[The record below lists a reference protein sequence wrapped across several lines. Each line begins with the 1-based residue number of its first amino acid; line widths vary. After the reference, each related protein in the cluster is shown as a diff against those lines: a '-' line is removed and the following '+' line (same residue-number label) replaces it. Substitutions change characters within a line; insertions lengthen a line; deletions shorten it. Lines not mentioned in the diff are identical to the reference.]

1 MYVPSAW
8 MCTCCAHFILSF
20 YLCGFGTA
28 GNPRMHFTLASQRRM
43 LWCNVLQKFI
53 PVYLVVEK
61 MPFFYPAFHLHF
73 GYCKVNI
80 YEGMLS
86 AVGGTKEAVQ
96 RQIGRRCRSIKSK
109 VVDYLPRRWSCS
121 DKGTVGKKP
130 SRNVGLPYI
139 GAITSWSS
147 HASSCLS
154 SNTKQICHTA
164 DIAKGLKLVFGNLF
178 DASNEHMNLD
188 KAAQFHDWAALSL
201 CSSNLWWISL
211 SINQTETKTKP
222 SHSAKF
228 FLDTQLFS

>member
-1 MYVPSAW
+1 MFQLPECVLAVP
-8 MCTCCAHFILSF
+8 ILS
-20 YLCGFGTA
+20 YLFICVDLD
-28 GNPRMHFTLASQRRM
+28 PRMHFTLASQRRM

-53 PVYLVVEK
+53 PVYLVVK
-61 MPFFYPAFHLHF
+61 KCLFFYPAFHLHF

-80 YEGMLS
+80 YEGVLS

-139 GAITSWSS
+139 GAITSRSS

-178 DASNEHMNLD
+178 DASNEHIEFGQGCPVPRLG
-188 KAAQFHDWAALSL
+188 SL
-201 CSSNLWWISL
+201 VLVL
-211 SINQTETKTKP
+211 
-222 SHSAKF
+222 
-228 FLDTQLFS
+228 L